1 MTNQSLPRRFMMA
14 TTFAAMALGFA
25 AKASAADAVT
35 MFKVISPRDEIFVGV
50 PAADLA
56 AMGQG
61 APAEAIARKVAADG
75 QLSLWQYSV
84 QRGANGALVIAL
96 RFREPGDQ
104 SQIGVPQVDDAV
116 FAQVEAGQHPV
127 QAFYWQR
134 HGDDSVEASFRIAD
148 RAREDHHPVPAQPA
162 FERL

>member
-1 MTNQSLPRRFMMA
+1 MSNKSLPRRFIMA
-14 TTFAAMALGFA
+14 TTLAAMALGFA

-84 QRGANGALVIAL
+84 QRGANGALVMAPVA
-96 RFREPGDQ
+96 R
-104 SQIGVPQVDDAV
+104 IGV
-116 FAQVEAGQHPV
+116 FAAGIVRIEPFTPVHPV
-127 QAFYWQR
+127 VA
-134 HGDDSVEASFRIAD
+134 
-148 RAREDHHPVPAQPA
+148 PN
-162 FERL
+162 